1 MANYKTIKEILS
13 QTNFNGADAG
23 KLLLISYV
31 NSKSSKNKPIVN
43 KETLDSILS
52 TLPSRQ
58 LKIFNAYSLL
68 QANLEKLEPQ
78 ITGYKQ
84 QFYNCYNYLLGVI
97 KDFNFYE
104 NDYLRYLNTPLL
116 LNKKLLDELEL
127 VSFKDF
133 CSQKITGFNLIK
145 KYIYDLFDIYTAS
158 PEALTDKEQAVF
170 KLYGETPINIEV
182 AIENYIAGADCKN
195 EAVLQHLVDIFSSI
209 YGTEKEIEKV
219 IEFILNECKLNSEL
233 LGIKKLASKKNK
245 NADDYIKI
253 IELYDLYK
261 QAENSFYNKPIV
273 SVFDPDLLIESLPRI
288 TVEGVKL
295 TELLTFRDKT
305 FTSKTYKD
313 FIDTFPELYNFVKTD
328 LIERLPLLDKP
339 DNELFTT
346 ELTYLQL
353 IEANI
358 LDFNIED
365 STEYKLQRDY
375 ILSKEATNPS
385 QYLIQR
391 KAQAGIGLALTPP
404 SKEETELF
412 LQYGENYKITPDTIE
427 PETIESYKTN
437 GLNDA
442 LGKIFAYNRLLEV
455 YSDLF
460 KVDLTSLKLDVNFD
474 KYASSFNTQLY
485 RLYFSLAGDKNTLKK
500 KQENIRKLLKPFI
513 KEEYT
518 PNEDQVKDY
527 VLLLKEQAK
536 KDLLLTATA
545 EFMLPFLNKT
555 FREGFISE

>member
-182 AIENYIAGADCKN
+182 AIDNYIAGADCKN
-195 EAVLQHLVDIFSSI
+195 EAVLQHLVDIFSYI

-273 SVFDPDLLIESLPRI
+273 SVFDPDLLIKSLPRI

-339 DNELFTT
+339 DSELFNT
-346 ELTYLQL
+346 ELSYIQL

-375 ILSKEATNPS
+375 ILSKEATSPS

-391 KAQAGIGLALTPP
+391 KAQAGIGLAITPP

-412 LQYGENYKITPDTIE
+412 LNYGDNYKITPDTIE

-518 PNEDQVKDY
+518 PNEKQVKDY